1 MAALT
6 LALSSVAGAATAQ
19 DDRYGA
25 PHPDAEGQ
33 GQATPVAYRGP
44 FLSWAGKTQ
53 LAQPEPPMTQAPAAV
68 SAAYAPPPPRQPP
81 ASPQIAPPPAAPP
94 GAQAMSTPPA
104 GPPAPSQAASAAPS
118 AQADA
123 STQLGVR
130 FYSLHRD
137 FGLTPDPDPTPTDH
151 PMVLVGPPTG
161 PQTGGAGASDDG
173 DGGKAGQQGAASD
186 SGTE

>member
-1 MAALT
+1 MVALS
-6 LALSSVAGAATAQ
+6 LALSSVAGVTAAQ

-25 PHPDAEGQ
+25 PRSDAEGQ
-33 GQATPVAYRGP
+33 GQATPVAYQGP

-53 LAQPEPPMTQAPAAV
+53 LAQPAPMTQAPAAA

-81 ASPQIAPPPAAPP
+81 ASPQIAPPPVAPPPSAAATPTAPTAPP
-94 GAQAMSTPPA
+94 GQA
-104 GPPAPSQAASAAPS
+104 QAASAPPP

-130 FYSLHRD
+130 YYSLHRD
-137 FGLTPDPDPTPTDH
+137 FGLTPDPDPAPTDH
-151 PMVLVGPPTG
+151 PLVLVGPPTG
-161 PQTGGAGASDDG
+161 SQSGGGVSDDG
-173 DGGKAGQQGAASD
+173 DSEKSGQQAPASD